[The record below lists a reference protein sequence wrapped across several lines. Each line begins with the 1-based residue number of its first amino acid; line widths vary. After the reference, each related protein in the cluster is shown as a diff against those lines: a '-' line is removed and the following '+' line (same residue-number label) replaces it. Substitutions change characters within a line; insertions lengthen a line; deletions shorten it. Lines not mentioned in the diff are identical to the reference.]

1 MISKWAQRFYENIDP
16 CPGEMGFDGLG
27 NLETKTENKVKI
39 NNECSKEDKECMRL
53 GFRMDE
59 LKDRIS
65 HHAGSPATLSW
76 NKNVQCPPKTW
87 DKLLSGKGKV
97 IYTECKANTGKR
109 ICVKWYNT
117 QTYTFVFCFCE
128 DPKLKAWNPGD
139 DPNRRA
145 WESTS
150 NQKSLI
156 LPRHDPY
163 EKSLEIADYVSSYF
177 PPRWPDAI
185 LAYEGNTKQEPNR
198 NYGFWLIDEKDADFV
213 YAILKSSMFRSWCEL
228 TANTDGKGEG
238 HFTVGMW
245 DTFPIQDIKKPL
257 SQLENPS
264 PELSEFLKTCPLK
277 TLTVEEAIKRAGQR
291 RKKGWKQSVFDKCM
305 DELCGFG
312 RIPKNYSRKQ
322 ILAKGFLG
330 MFSSLKTDV
339 MSLA

>member
-87 DKLLSGKGKV
+87 DGLLSKEGRV
-97 IYTECKANTGKR
+97 IYKECKADSHKW

-128 DPKLKAWNPGD
+128 EPKSTDWKPNE

-145 WESTS
+145 WESTG

-156 LPRHDPY
+156 MPRHNPY

-177 PPRWPDAI
+177 PPRWPDVVI
-185 LAYEGNTKQEPNR
+185 AYEGNTTSKDKKETKSPANR
-198 NYGFWLIDEKDADFV
+198 PPYIYQVPLGFIPGVGGKTIEKLLDTFETEMNILHKLSKDDIEAVVGEKVANSIEKARKGQAKVQSGRGGNYGK
-213 YAILKSSMFRSWCEL
+213 IL
-228 TANTDGKGEG
+228 
-238 HFTVGMW
+238 
-245 DTFPIQDIKKPL
+245 
-257 SQLENPS
+257 
-264 PELSEFLKTCPLK
+264 
-277 TLTVEEAIKRAGQR
+277 
-291 RKKGWKQSVFDKCM
+291 
-305 DELCGFG
+305 
-312 RIPKNYSRKQ
+312 
-322 ILAKGFLG
+322 
-330 MFSSLKTDV
+330 
-339 MSLA
+339 